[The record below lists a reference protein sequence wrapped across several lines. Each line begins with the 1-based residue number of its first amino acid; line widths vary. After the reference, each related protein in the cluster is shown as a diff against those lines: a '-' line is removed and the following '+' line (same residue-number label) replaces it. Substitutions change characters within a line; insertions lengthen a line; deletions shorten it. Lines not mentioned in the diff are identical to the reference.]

1 MGGLSVAFLNPFLLL
16 CCEMFRLF
24 CISSF
29 AWLCVLPQPSCSSSV
44 ASELP
49 VETVRLAI
57 TTYPGPNLHE
67 EILSATVAELER
79 KLAPR
84 KLSIL
89 RADLPELTD
98 AILAKK
104 VELVI
109 LTAGQYRQLNRV
121 GLRDLVAVDIPGFSD
136 LNHTDGGTIVVRSDR
151 QDLKHLSDLKG
162 KTLAANVPGGFHG
175 FQIQMGELAARGYDP
190 EHFFRK
196 IVFKGE
202 ADHMADAALD
212 VVQGRADVAFLA
224 LCYLESLER
233 RNVIPEGALRVISEY
248 HDDPP
253 LPCRRSTALYPSW
266 VLATTPMASPDLSRE
281 VAAIVLN
288 QPKTAGG
295 LQWGVA
301 TDFSPVDDLFR
312 TLKIGPYAYLREW
325 SLKRIWAEYAGLI
338 TIVLC
343 ALIGVFLHYLRINAL
358 VDRRTA
364 ELRAAMK
371 VQAELERKQRA
382 AAARIDAL
390 QKAGA
395 VAQISSML
403 AHEMSQPLNAIT
415 CFVRGLLQR
424 LEDENPAEVLPTAKH
439 VLERILGQ
447 TDQATKIVNNVR
459 AYARSQKHRSEP
471 MNLAQVA
478 RTALRNFELS
488 GRRTADL
495 QADLNE
501 VGNIAG
507 NPLEIELLILNLI
520 KNSNEALR
528 DSPDGVISVATA
540 SADTVDGITMVAIV
554 VRDNG
559 PTLSN
564 DVFKHMTAPL
574 LTTKEQGLGLGLSIV
589 ASIVEAHRGKLIFSR
604 ISPHGLEVKVL
615 LPACRL
621 EPSHSPGN

>member
-16 CCEMFRLF
+16 RCEMFRLF

-403 AHEMSQPLNAIT
+403 AHEMSQPLNVTQNNIVDAGTDEDSGDKIT
-415 CFVRGLLQR
+415 IALQ
-424 LEDENPAEVLPTAKH
+424 ENRINE
-439 VLERILGQ
+439 LERQL
-447 TDQATKIVNNVR
+447 
-459 AYARSQKHRSEP
+459 SERE
-471 MNLAQVA
+471 Q
-478 RTALRNFELS
+478 ELS
-488 GRRTADL
+488 GLKTE
-495 QADLNE
+495 NS
-501 VGNIAG
+501 
-507 NPLEIELLILNLI
+507 EL
-520 KNSNEALR
+520 KS
-528 DSPDGVISVATA
+528 
-540 SADTVDGITMVAIV
+540 TVDYAAVTAKAVKIF
-554 VRDNG
+554 
-559 PTLSN
+559 PELSN
-564 DVFKHMTAPL
+564 IRCGSVTDSSGEHAL
-574 LTTKEQGLGLGLSIV
+574 LLADSAKPQD
-589 ASIVEAHRGKLIFSR
+589 AAAQKLLENWLAAETGSSR
-604 ISPHGLEVKVL
+604 AEVRVNV
-615 LPACRL
+615 L
-621 EPSHSPGN
+621 EPEHATDETGTAEDGIPVE